1 MTFLKTNFTPMK
13 NIFGEPLQTCCSNP
27 LTGFYRD
34 GSCRTDELDHGS
46 HTVCAIVTAEFL
58 EFSQSKGNDL
68 TTPRPEY
75 QFPGL
80 KPGDKWCLC
89 ALRWKEAFEAG
100 AAPKV
105 ILEATNEKT
114 LDYIN
119 INDLIAYADK

>member
-1 MTFLKTNFTPMK
+1 MK
-13 NIFGEPLQTCCSNP
+13 NIFGEPLQSCCNNP
-27 LTGFYRD
+27 KTGYFRD
-34 GSCRTDELDHGS
+34 GFCRTDESDRGS
-46 HTVCAIVTAEFL
+46 HTVCAIVTETFL
-58 EFSQSKGNDL
+58 DFSKGRGNDL

-105 ILEATNEKT
+105 VLEATNEKT
-114 LDYIN
+114 LEYIN
-119 INDLIAYADK
+119 MNDLIAHANKQSI